1 MEEQQ
6 KKRRRFP
13 GWAKIVIA
21 VVLTLVLTLG
31 AVAGAGGG
39 GVWHPPAA
47 VVVFGKDGIALMQG
61 YLLAKFSF
69 VETDADLSK
78 AVDSALDGMVEGL
91 GDRWSYY
98 LDPESYQNTLQS
110 RANNYVGIGVT
121 VSYDRED
128 GLLVQEVTEEGPA
141 QQAGVKAGDVITHV
155 DGTSVAGDARYEAT
169 DMIAGEEGT
178 QVELTLLGE
187 DGTTRTVTCTR
198 QTLKSDSVS
207 SKLLDNGV
215 GYVRLDN
222 FYSGAASSLSR
233 EVQSL
238 MDQGATSLVLD
249 VRSNPGGYVAELIA
263 ALDYLLP
270 EGPIFTE
277 RPRWG
282 KETVYESDASCV
294 DLPMVVMVDGNS
306 YSAAE
311 LFAAQL
317 RESVQAPIV
326 GEVTS
331 GKGYAQLTFPLV
343 NGGGLGLSV
352 SAYCTGGGHSLIG
365 EGIQP
370 DVELSLDD
378 SGTDNQLQAAI
389 DLLLK

>member
-6 KKRRRFP
+6 KKRRRVP
-13 GWAKIVIA
+13 GWAKIIIA
-21 VVLTLVLTLG
+21 VVLTLVVTLG
-31 AVAGAGGG
+31 AVAGA
-39 GVWHPPAA
+39 A
-47 VVVFGKDGIALMQG
+47 VMVFGRDGIALMQG

-98 LDPESYQNTLQS
+98 LDPESYQDTLQN
-110 RANNYVGIGVT
+110 RANNYVGIGIT

-187 DGTTRTVTCTR
+187 DGATRTVTCTR

-207 SKLLDNGV
+207 SKLLDDGV

-249 VRSNPGGYVAELIA
+249 VRSNPGGYVAELIV

-270 EGPIFTE
+270 EGPVFTE

-282 KETVYESDASCV
+282 EETVYDSDAECV
-294 DLPMVVMVDGNS
+294 DLPMAVLVDAYS

>member
-6 KKRRRFP
+6 KKRRRVP
-13 GWAKIVIA
+13 GWAKIIIA
-21 VVLTLVLTLG
+21 VVLTLVVTLG
-31 AVAGAGGG
+31 AVAGA
-39 GVWHPPAA
+39 A
-47 VVVFGKDGIALMQG
+47 VMVFGRDGIALMQG

-98 LDPESYQNTLQS
+98 LDPESYQDTLES
-110 RANNYVGIGVT
+110 RANNYVGIGIT

-141 QQAGVKAGDVITHV
+141 QQAGVKAGDIITHV
-155 DGTSVAGDARYEAT
+155 DGASVAGDARYEAT

-207 SKLLDNGV
+207 SKLLDDGV

-249 VRSNPGGYVAELIA
+249 VRSNPGGYVAELIV

-270 EGPIFTE
+270 EGPVFTE

-282 KETVYESDASCV
+282 EETVYDSDAECV
-294 DLPMVVMVDGNS
+294 DLPMAVLVDAYS

>member
-31 AVAGAGGG
+31 AVAG
-39 GVWHPPAA
+39 AA

-98 LDPESYQNTLQS
+98 LDPESYQDTLES
-110 RANNYVGIGVT
+110 RANNYVGIGIT

-141 QQAGVKAGDVITHV
+141 QQAGVKAGDIITHV
-155 DGTSVAGDARYEAT
+155 DGASVAGDARYEAT

-187 DGTTRTVTCTR
+187 DGATRTVTCTR

-207 SKLLDNGV
+207 SKLLDDGV

-249 VRSNPGGYVAELIA
+249 VRSNPGGYVAELIV

-270 EGPIFTE
+270 EGPVFTE

-282 KETVYESDASCV
+282 EETVYDSDAECV
-294 DLPMVVMVDGNS
+294 DLPMAVLVDANS

>member
-6 KKRRRFP
+6 KKRRRVP
-13 GWAKIVIA
+13 GWVKIIIA
-21 VVLTLVLTLG
+21 VVLTLGVSAGTVVAVLG
-31 AVAGAGGG
+31 R
-39 GVWHPPAA
+39 
-47 VVVFGKDGIALMQG
+47 DGIALVQG
-61 YLLAKFSF
+61 YLLAKFAF

-78 AVDSALDGMVEGL
+78 AVDGALDGMVEGL

-98 LDPESYQNTLQS
+98 LDPESYQSTLQS

-121 VSYDRED
+121 VSYERED
-128 GLLVQEVTEEGPA
+128 GLLVQDVTQDGPA
-141 QQAGVKAGDVITHV
+141 QQAGVVAGDLITQV

-169 DMIAGEEGT
+169 DLIAGEEGT
-178 QVELTLLGE
+178 QVELTLLGA
-187 DGTTRTVTCTR
+187 DGSTRTVTCTR

-222 FYSGAASSLSR
+222 FYAGCADSLQR
-233 EVQSL
+233 EVESL

-249 VRSNPGGYVAELIA
+249 VRSNPGGYVSELID

-270 EGPIFTE
+270 EGPIFVE

-294 DLPMVVMVDGNS
+294 DLPMVVMVDANS

-352 SAYCTGGGHSLIG
+352 SAYCTGSGHSLIG
-365 EGIQP
+365 EGITP
-370 DVELSLDD
+370 DVELSLDT
-378 SGTDNQLQAAI
+378 SGGTDNQLQAALE
-389 DLLLK
+389 LLQN

>member
-31 AVAGAGGG
+31 AVAG
-39 GVWHPPAA
+39 AA

-141 QQAGVKAGDVITHV
+141 QQGGVKGGDVITHV

-169 DMIAGEEGT
+169 DRIAGEGGP
-178 QVELTLLGE
+178 QVELTLWGE
-187 DGTTRTVTCTR
+187 DGTTRRVTCTR

-270 EGPIFTE
+270 EGPVFTE

-294 DLPMVVMVDGNS
+294 DLPMVVMVDANS

>member
-6 KKRRRFP
+6 KKRRRVP
-13 GWAKIVIA
+13 GWAKIIIA
-21 VVLTLVLTLG
+21 VVLTLVVTLG
-31 AVAGAGGG
+31 AVAGA
-39 GVWHPPAA
+39 A
-47 VVVFGKDGIALMQG
+47 VMVFGRDGIALMQG

-69 VETDADLSK
+69 VETDADLFK

-98 LDPESYQNTLQS
+98 LDPESYQDTLQN
-110 RANNYVGIGVT
+110 RANNYVGIGIT

-187 DGTTRTVTCTR
+187 DGATRTVTCTR

-207 SKLLDNGV
+207 SKLLDDGV

-249 VRSNPGGYVAELIA
+249 VRSNPGGYVAELIV

-270 EGPIFTE
+270 EGPVFTE

-282 KETVYESDASCV
+282 EETVYDSDAECV
-294 DLPMVVMVDGNS
+294 DLPMAVLVDANS

>member
-6 KKRRRFP
+6 KKRRRVP
-13 GWAKIVIA
+13 GWAKIIIA
-21 VVLTLVLTLG
+21 VVLTLVVTLG
-31 AVAGAGGG
+31 AVAGA
-39 GVWHPPAA
+39 A
-47 VVVFGKDGIALMQG
+47 VMVFGRDGIALMQG

-155 DGTSVAGDARYEAT
+155 DGASVAGDARYEAT

-187 DGTTRTVTCTR
+187 DGATRTVTCTR

-249 VRSNPGGYVAELIA
+249 VRSNPGGYVAELIV

-282 KETVYESDASCV
+282 EETVYDSDAECV
-294 DLPMVVMVDGNS
+294 DLPMAVLVDAYS

>member
-31 AVAGAGGG
+31 AVAG
-39 GVWHPPAA
+39 AA

-98 LDPESYQNTLQS
+98 LDPESYQDTLES
-110 RANNYVGIGVT
+110 RANNYVGIGIT

-141 QQAGVKAGDVITHV
+141 QQAGVKAGDIITHV
-155 DGTSVAGDARYEAT
+155 DGASVAGDARYEAT

-187 DGTTRTVTCTR
+187 DGATRTVTCTR

-249 VRSNPGGYVAELIA
+249 VRSNPGGYVAELIV

-282 KETVYESDASCV
+282 EETVYDSDAECV
-294 DLPMVVMVDGNS
+294 DLPMAVLVDAYS

-370 DVELSLDD
+370 DVELALDD